1 MTTQAG
7 NGPVLFRS
15 SVERKS
21 LFYILAAA
29 AVVGP
34 AVVIGFA
41 VPYVWGQS
49 RQTAYILMAAATV
62 DFLATWFVALII
74 RWIDVTFDGR
84 RVRIGSRV
92 FKASVAV
99 EDILAAEVVR
109 PAGPGSGSQQPVSRE
124 YIKLTTRTGVYNA
137 PCVNA
142 EALVELLRAH
152 GGTPT

>member
-7 NGPVLFRS
+7 SGPILFHS
-15 SVERKS
+15 SVERKP

-34 AVVIGFA
+34 AIALGVA

-49 RQTAYILMAAATV
+49 RQTAYIIMAAATV

-74 RWIDVTFDGR
+74 RWMEVTFDGR
-84 RVRIGSRV
+84 RVRVGSRV
-92 FKASVAV
+92 FKTSVPV
-99 EDILAAEVVR
+99 EDILAAEAVR
-109 PAGPGSGSQQPVSRE
+109 PAGAGSAYPQQRYRE
-124 YIKLTTRTGVYNA
+124 YIKLTTRTGIYNV

-142 EALVELLRAH
+142 EALVELLREY
-152 GGTPT
+152 GGIAT

>member
-7 NGPVLFRS
+7 TGPILFHS

-34 AVVIGFA
+34 AIALGVA

-49 RQTAYILMAAATV
+49 RQTAYIIMAAATV

-74 RWIDVTFDGR
+74 RWMEVTFDGR
-84 RVRIGSRV
+84 RVRVGSRV
-92 FKASVAV
+92 FKTSVPV
-99 EDILAAEVVR
+99 EDILAAEAIG
-109 PAGPGSGSQQPVSRE
+109 PAGAGYAPRQQRYRE
-124 YIKLTTRTGVYNA
+124 YIKLTTRTGVYNV

-142 EALVELLRAH
+142 EALVELLH
-152 GGTPT
+152 EYGGIAT